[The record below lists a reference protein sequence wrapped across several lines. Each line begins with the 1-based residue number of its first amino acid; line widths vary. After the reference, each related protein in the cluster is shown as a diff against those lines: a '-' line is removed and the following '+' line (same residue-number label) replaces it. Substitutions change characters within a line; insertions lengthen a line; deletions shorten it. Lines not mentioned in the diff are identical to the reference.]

1 MPGGEWFA
9 TVAVVSLRLERLS
22 TGADIRVSGPS
33 GPDAVLLLGGTS
45 RAEMPGTWGTSIRWL
60 ADAARER
67 FPDHAVA
74 ELRYFVKSWKRLDL
88 LEADARAA
96 IEWLVANGAQRI
108 TLVGFSGGGTAGLS
122 AADEPGVTTLI
133 ALAPW
138 LPAKADPPQL
148 RNRRIA
154 VIHGTLDGLPL
165 LPGTNP
171 RASRAAL
178 PRLAALGAATSYT
191 RICGAVHGIVLTA
204 PWGGIVRLPRAAR
217 WRELVL
223 DELAT
228 IQLVASSS

>member
-1 MPGGEWFA
+1 MLRGEGFA
-9 TVAVVSLRLERLS
+9 TVAVVSLHLERLS
-22 TGADIRVSGPS
+22 TGADIRIGGPS
-33 GPDAVLLLGGTS
+33 GRDAVLLLGGTS

-67 FPDHAVA
+67 FPDRTVA

-88 LEADARAA
+88 LEADTRAA
-96 IEWLVANGAQRI
+96 VDWLVANGAERI
-108 TLVGFSGGGTAGLS
+108 TLVGFSGGGTAGLA
-122 AADEPGVTTLI
+122 AADEPGVTTLV

-138 LPAKADPPQL
+138 LPAKVDPPQL
-148 RNRRIA
+148 RDRRIA
-154 VIHGTLDGLPL
+154 VIHGTLDGLPF

-191 RICGAVHGIVLTA
+191 RVHGGVHGIVLKA

-223 DELAT
+223 DQLAT
-228 IQLVASSS
+228 SSS